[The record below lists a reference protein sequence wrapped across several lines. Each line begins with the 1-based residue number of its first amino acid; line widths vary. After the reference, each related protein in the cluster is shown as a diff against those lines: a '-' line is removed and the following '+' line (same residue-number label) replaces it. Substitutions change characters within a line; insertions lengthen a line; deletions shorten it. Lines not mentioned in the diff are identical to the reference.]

1 MTSLFAEAVMPRL
14 VLALALV
21 ACAARAAQEDETGV
35 LVISSVAGGVQ
46 SPRGGG
52 ACYGLAAG
60 YHREEGRFSYGVTAL
75 GTAGTWSWAGAS
87 LDGRWTLTNTPLYLG
102 LGLGAFSSR
111 RDGVDLGIRPTATA
125 EAGLGWR
132 RFFAGVRA
140 LVPLSSRTDG
150 PRPHDAAGLSD
161 AALLAQ
167 VGFRI

>member
-1 MTSLFAEAVMPRL
+1 MTRL
-14 VLALALV
+14 ILAAAFV
-21 ACAARAAQEDETGV
+21 ASTASAAQEDEKGV

-52 ACYGLAAG
+52 GSYGLSVG

-87 LDGRWTLTNTPLYLG
+87 LDGRWTLSDTPLYLG
-102 LGLGAFSSR
+102 LGMGAFSSR
-111 RDGVDLGIRPTATA
+111 RDGVDLGIRPAVTA

-140 LVPLSSRTDG
+140 LLPLSSRAEG
-150 PRPHDAAGLSD
+150 PRPHDEAGLSD
-161 AALLAQ
+161 AALFAQ
-167 VGFRI
+167 VGFRL

>member
-1 MTSLFAEAVMPRL
+1 MTRIGL
-14 VLALALV
+14 VLALLAS
-21 ACAARAAQEDETGV
+21 AAAVAQEDERGV
-35 LVISSVAGGVQ
+35 LVISPVAGGVQ
-46 SPRGGG
+46 SARGGG
-52 ACYGLAAG
+52 GSYGLAVG

-87 LDGRWTLTNTPLYLG
+87 LDGRWALAHTPLYLG

-111 RDGVDLGIRPTATA
+111 RAGVDLGIRPAATA

-150 PRPHDAAGLSD
+150 PRPHDDAGISD
-161 AALLAQ
+161 VALLGQ
-167 VGFRI
+167 IGFRI